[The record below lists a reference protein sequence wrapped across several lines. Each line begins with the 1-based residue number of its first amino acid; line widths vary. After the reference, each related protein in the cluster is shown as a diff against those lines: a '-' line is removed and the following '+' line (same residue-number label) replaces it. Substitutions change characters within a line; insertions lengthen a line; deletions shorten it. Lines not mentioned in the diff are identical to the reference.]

1 MRILFVGDVVGRAG
15 RTAIADHLPGMVSDW
30 SLDLVVVNGENSAGG
45 FGITEAIYQEL
56 IDAGADAITLGNHA
70 WDQRDGAFAGGAVL
84 GWIVGVVKARTGAH
98 EVILTIML
106 NYIMYNLLS
115 FLLTGQSLMQAPKQT
130 NAVAPG
136 IASSAMLPHV
146 GGPPPQVGVGFLIA
160 VAAAAATAWL
170 LSRSTLGFQFRTVG
184 ASPSAA
190 RSAGI
195 SVERVWIL
203 AFLIAG
209 GLAGLSAT
217 TIVQGQTAPLTTT
230 SYGTFGFDGITV
242 ALLGRARPWGVL
254 IAGLLFGALNAG
266 GTVMEAATG
275 VPSDVVN
282 VIEALIVLFVA
293 APPLIRLLFR
303 LRATGG
309 TGPQAVASK
318 GWSG

>member
-1 MRILFVGDVVGRAG
+1 
-15 RTAIADHLPGMVSDW
+15 
-30 SLDLVVVNGENSAGG
+30 
-45 FGITEAIYQEL
+45 
-56 IDAGADAITLGNHA
+56 
-70 WDQRDGAFAGGAVL
+70 
-84 GWIVGVVKARTGAH
+84 
-98 EVILTIML
+98 
-106 NYIMYNLLS
+106 
-115 FLLTGQSLMQAPKQT
+115 
-130 NAVAPG
+130 
-136 IASSAMLPHV
+136 MLPHV

-254 IAGLLFGALNAG
+254 VAGLLFGALDAG